1 MPFHTKTLH
10 LWPIVIHNLATVCYN
25 DSRVC
30 AQLHCIIYKEMRVHV
45 CMYVCIYVCM
55 CVCMYICMCVCM
67 CECIYVCVYVSM
79 YVFRFQNVVLRCP
92 TPRLHRFLS
101 SHSPSFTFLSFMA
114 FLIPYIQFFFGLP
127 RALFCYGIHFNAIL
141 GYLPSAIL

>member
-1 MPFHTKTLH
+1 MTHGPENVKMPFHTKTLH
-10 LWPIVIHNLATVCYN
+10 LWPIVIHNLATVSYN

-45 CMYVCIYVCM
+45 CMYVC
-55 CVCMYICMCVCM
+55 
-67 CECIYVCVYVSM
+67 M

-114 FLIPYIQFFFGLP
+114 FLIPYIQFLFGLP